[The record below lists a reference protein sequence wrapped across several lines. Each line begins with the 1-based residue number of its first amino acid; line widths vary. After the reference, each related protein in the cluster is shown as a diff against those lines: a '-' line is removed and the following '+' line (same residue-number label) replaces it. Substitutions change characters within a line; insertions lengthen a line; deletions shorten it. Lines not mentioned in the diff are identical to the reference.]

1 MPPPNLNYKRCYV
14 DWGGRCAYCNIGLP
28 RIKWDGKVRAGID
41 HFIPL
46 SKGGSNSRA
55 NRVLACYPC
64 NLAKD
69 DADPRETNRWPHVE
83 QRLAAIAASPLLSH
97 GKLKL
102 LIPELVKQIA
112 VEA

>member
-14 DWGGRCAYCNIGLP
+14 DWGGRCAYCGIGLP

-46 SKGGSNSRA
+46 SKGGQNIRG
-55 NRVLACYPC
+55 NRVLSCYPC

-69 DADPRETNRWPHVE
+69 DTDPVSYTHLTLPTNREV
-83 QRLAAIAASPLLSH
+83 
-97 GKLKL
+97 
-102 LIPELVKQIA
+102 
-112 VEA
+112 